1 MICEKK
7 IFLIL
12 NLIFHLVH
20 KFQNFIFLLLW
31 FEFNFRTYVISIFY
45 IFVLAFLLMVTLVID
60 VNF

>member
-31 FEFNFRTYVISIFY
+31 FEFNIRTYVISIFY